1 MLLLCTKLYVLTSF
15 PLTPLSTLATVGS
28 CVHPQD
34 PSRPKPGALLFAVIG
49 AKLSEGLNFADDL
62 ARSVV
67 IVGMPYANLGSAEL
81 KERMAYVKRLEE
93 RRVREGKQVREKGA
107 KDAAAEL
114 YENMCMNAVNQ
125 SIGK

>member
-1 MLLLCTKLYVLTSF
+1 M
-15 PLTPLSTLATVGS
+15 
-28 CVHPQD
+28 
-34 PSRPKPGALLFAVIG
+34 
-49 AKLSEGLNFADDL
+49 
-62 ARSVV
+62 
-67 IVGMPYANLGSAEL
+67 

-125 SIGK
+125 SIGEWTLRG

>member
-1 MLLLCTKLYVLTSF
+1 
-15 PLTPLSTLATVGS
+15 
-28 CVHPQD
+28 
-34 PSRPKPGALLFAVIG
+34 
-49 AKLSEGLNFADDL
+49 
-62 ARSVV
+62 
-67 IVGMPYANLGSAEL
+67 MPYANLGSAEL